1 MVHIGDVTAL
11 INNKNQLPLEVFL
24 HLLIAVT
31 STYLLCTVF
40 PTLLLTY
47 KMVFLFI
54 IIGITLVDFFLL
66 LGKRYE
72 YLKITKV
79 AHFTVLIFVLL
90 LFLVYYLT
98 KFLVLT
104 DMYGMENMLRD
115 HESTAQVIFFLICM
129 AQPIILPIPE
139 AVTLPAGS
147 AVFGPFTAAYL
158 GFMGTLAGIVLM
170 FFIARIGGVK
180 LASKLVK
187 EKHLRKYQEY
197 MGKNETVILALLFII
212 PILPDEIICVGA
224 GIGAVSFKRF
234 FIIAAITKL
243 FTTTLLAYSVYFAT
257 ALSLTNTQLVVSSS
271 ILLLVIFISSITIKR
286 MLEKSKRRLRSH

>member
-1 MVHIGDVTAL
+1 MI
-11 INNKNQLPLEVFL
+11 
-24 HLLIAVT
+24 
-31 STYLLCTVF
+31 
-40 PTLLLTY
+40 
-47 KMVFLFI
+47 FLFI
-54 IIGITLVDFFLL
+54 INGIAVVDFFLL

-104 DMYGMENMLRD
+104 DMYGMENMLRE
-115 HESTAQVIFFLICM
+115 HEATAQLIFFFVCM

-158 GFMGTLAGIVLM
+158 GFMGTMAGIVLM
-170 FFIARIGGVK
+170 FFIARIGGIK
-180 LASKLVK
+180 LVSRLVK
-187 EKHLRKYQEY
+187 EKHLRKYQDY

-234 FIIAAITKL
+234 FIIAAISKL
-243 FTTTLLAYSVYFAT
+243 FTTSLLAYSVYFAT
-257 ALSLTNTQLVVSSS
+257 ALSLTSTQLVVACS
-271 ILLLVIFISSITIKR
+271 IILLVIFLSSIALKR
-286 MLEKSKRRLRSH
+286 VLEKSKRRLRSQ